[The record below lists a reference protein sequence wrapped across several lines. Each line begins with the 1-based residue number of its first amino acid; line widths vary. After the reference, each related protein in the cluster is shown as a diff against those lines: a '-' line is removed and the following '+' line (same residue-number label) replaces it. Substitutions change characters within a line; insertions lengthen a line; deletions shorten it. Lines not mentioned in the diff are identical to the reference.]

1 MKSVIP
7 SIAPFLLALGG
18 CGTIMDYPPQW
29 PKVDESAT
37 SPCMD
42 ITGIYSEVSD
52 PEPDKGGTCPDH
64 HDIEFACASLSSV
77 FDRKKVGGSK
87 ASSDLV
93 EVKQTD
99 EQLKLFYRGKEFKNR
114 TLTRGIDYQC
124 SAHQIDLLLPP
135 ETGGGGLGAGAGAAG
150 YIAEST
156 AMMKATDGS
165 LIVRAKSFFGGA
177 VVVFGFPVPVLV
189 KTDIWWRWRPHKP
202 D

>member
-1 MKSVIP
+1 MKRVIP

-42 ITGIYSEVSD
+42 IAGIYYEVSD
-52 PEPDKGGTCPDH
+52 PRPDKGGTCPDD

-77 FDRKKVGGSK
+77 FAHKRVRGSK

-99 EQLKLFYRGKEFKNR
+99 EQLRLFPRGQEFKSK
-114 TLTRGIDYQC
+114 TLTRGVDYQC

-135 ETGGGGLGAGAGAAG
+135 EEGGGGFGAGGGAAG
-150 YIAEST
+150 YFAAST

-165 LIVRAKSFFGGA
+165 LIVRTKSFVVAA
-177 VVVFGFPVPVLV
+177 VVAIGFPVPLIG
-189 KTDIWWRWRPHKP
+189 KTDIWWRWRPLKP